1 MDYVELDMS
10 VGDDERAEIVT
21 ALLCDMP
28 FEAFETADGHLK
40 AYIPAK
46 DYEACRA
53 EAAAVL
59 DAAGVAERSERV
71 IGRENWNAAWES
83 DFEPVEVAGDIPVR
97 IRAPHHAPSAA
108 GVMDVTVVPHM
119 SFGTGHHVTT
129 ALMTSAITSLGIG
142 GLRGLDMGCGTGVLS
157 IVAVK
162 CGAEAVTAVD
172 TDEWACLS
180 CRESAELNGVADR
193 IEVVCGSMGDVAARR
208 FDFIVAN
215 INRNILL
222 DMMPMFGA
230 TLAEGGRCVMSG
242 FLADDAAAIREAA
255 QRHGMACESE
265 YERDGWVAA
274 VCRKAE

>member
-10 VGDDERAEIVT
+10 VGGDERAEIVT

-40 AYIPAK
+40 AYIPRS

-59 DAAGVAERSERV
+59 DAAGVAERRERV

-97 IRAPHHAPSAA
+97 IRAPHHAPSAE
-108 GVMDVTVVPHM
+108 GVIDVTVAPHM

-129 ALMTSAITSLGIG
+129 ALMTSAVTSLGVG
-142 GLRGLDMGCGTGVLS
+142 GLRGLDMGCGTGVLA

-172 TDEWACLS
+172 TDEWACQS

-193 IEVVCGSMGDVAARR
+193 VEVVCGSMGDMAARR

-230 TLAEGGRCVMSG
+230 ALAEGGRCVMSG
-242 FLADDAAAIREAA
+242 FLADDVAAIKESARR
-255 QRHGMACESE
+255 QGMACESE
-265 YERDGWVAA
+265 SERDGWVAV